1 MNLSFLPDKYLGIIK
16 NIDYDLLYEI
26 RLRTGYPT
34 KINYNN
40 KIVYLSYQGLT
51 TDKDKAIICTN
62 IDITEIIN
70 NLTERSLYAFND
82 RIKEG
87 YLSTTSGVRI
97 GLAGECVFCDNKIQT
112 IKNFSSLNIRVP
124 HQIKNCSNKFIKDII
139 SKGIINNTLLISPP
153 FLGKTTLLKDIAI
166 QLNSRQNNSILII
179 DERGEFAEIDGE
191 NIDKITF
198 SNKTFAF
205 NNALRSLSPSIVI
218 TDELS
223 SKEDW
228 EYAKNAI
235 NSGVKIIASCHS
247 DSLDSLIRKDSFIEN
262 LFERYIVLSK
272 NKSFGQVD
280 KIFNKELRKI

>member
-166 QLNSRQNNSILII
+166 QLNSRQNHSILII

-247 DSLDSLIRKDSFIEN
+247 DSLDSLIKKDYFIEN

-272 NKSFGQVD
+272 NKGFGQVD

>member
-166 QLNSRQNNSILII
+166 QLNSRQNHSILII

-272 NKSFGQVD
+272 NKGFGQVD